1 MPWADINKSDF
12 VLQRSIM
19 ILMLIPVV
27 FKFESTMI
35 LTSCHINIVP
45 LPMDWSC
52 AVCWETATLIFV
64 ASWTC
69 GNMGNA
75 HWAFLIPHN
84 SYKMPHKYPGLR
96 AFDKCMW
103 LFVLVRSRISS
114 FSRVNRSCPIP
125 HLHKK
130 WWNLCASAM
139 VNNWSLMKCINSIG
153 IYNMISFRCTWKQT
167 PDNKY
172 FIEI

>member
-1 MPWADINKSDF
+1 MEGKTSCQKIHLRNKCRKTISYIFCDDLMPWADINKSDF

-27 FKFESTMI
+27 FKFQSTMI
-35 LTSCHINIVP
+35 LISCYIKIVP

-52 AVCWETATLIFV
+52 AERLLLWYLSPTS
-64 ASWTC
+64 SWTC

-96 AFDKCMW
+96 AFDKC
-103 LFVLVRSRISS
+103 LFLVVLVRSRISS
-114 FSRVNRSCPIP
+114 FSRV
-125 HLHKK
+125 
-130 WWNLCASAM
+130 
-139 VNNWSLMKCINSIG
+139 
-153 IYNMISFRCTWKQT
+153 T
-167 PDNKY
+167 PELSNPTST
-172 FIEI
+172 

>member
-1 MPWADINKSDF
+1 MEGKSSCQKIHLRNKCRKTISYIFCDDLMPWADINKSDF

-35 LTSCHINIVP
+35 LTSFHINIVP

-96 AFDKCMW
+96 AFDKCLF

-114 FSRVNRSCPIP
+114 FSRV
-125 HLHKK
+125 
-130 WWNLCASAM
+130 
-139 VNNWSLMKCINSIG
+139 
-153 IYNMISFRCTWKQT
+153 T
-167 PDNKY
+167 PELSNPTST
-172 FIEI
+172 